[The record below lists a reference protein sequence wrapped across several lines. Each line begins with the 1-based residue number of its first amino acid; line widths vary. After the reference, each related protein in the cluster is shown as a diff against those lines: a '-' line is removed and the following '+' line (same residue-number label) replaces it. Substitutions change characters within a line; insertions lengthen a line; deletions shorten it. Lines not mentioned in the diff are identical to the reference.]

1 MATNTI
7 TMTTA
12 MIAQMSLPGMRSSRA
27 DCITASAAEIVPR
40 SGAESSELPIVQK
53 SYSNDNAT
61 ESGYHKACSQSPV
74 MRTFR
79 KLLINSHF
87 PQKPLQNTMI

>member
-12 MIAQMSLPGMRSSRA
+12 MIVQMSLPGMRSSRA
-27 DCITASAAEIVPR
+27 DCITASAAEIVPEVVGLSLQSCR
-40 SGAESSELPIVQK
+40 LLQK

-87 PQKPLQNTMI
+87 PTKALDKTL

>member
-27 DCITASAAEIVPR
+27 DCITASAAEIVPEVW
-40 SGAESSELPIVQK
+40 G
-53 SYSNDNAT
+53 
-61 ESGYHKACSQSPV
+61 
-74 MRTFR
+74 
-79 KLLINSHF
+79 
-87 PQKPLQNTMI
+87 

>member
-27 DCITASAAEIVPR
+27 YCIAASAAEIVPEVWLSLQSCR
-40 SGAESSELPIVQK
+40 LFKSHTLTIMLRKAVTIKRAHSRPSCELFE
-53 SYSNDNAT
+53 N
-61 ESGYHKACSQSPV
+61 C
-74 MRTFR
+74 
-79 KLLINSHF
+79 
-87 PQKPLQNTMI
+87 

>member
-12 MIAQMSLPGMRSSRA
+12 MIVQMSLPGMRSSRA
-27 DCITASAAEIVPR
+27 DCITASAAEIVPEVW
-40 SGAESSELPIVQK
+40 GESSELPIVQK
-53 SYSNDNAT
+53 SYSNDNAA

-74 MRTFR
+74 MRTF
-79 KLLINSHF
+79 
-87 PQKPLQNTMI
+87 